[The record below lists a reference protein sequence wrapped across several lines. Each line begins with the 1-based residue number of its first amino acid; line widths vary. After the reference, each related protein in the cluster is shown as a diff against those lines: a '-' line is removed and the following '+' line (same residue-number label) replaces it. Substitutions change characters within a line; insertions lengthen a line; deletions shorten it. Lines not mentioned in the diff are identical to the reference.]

1 MILPIL
7 FLGILAQ
14 TIRLDDVHEVII
26 IGAGIAGIGASKKL
40 TDRSIQHL
48 ILQGRDRIGG
58 RIYSETFEGLQLDM
72 GANYIHSR
80 SNNALSILMKDIGW
94 KVKTVET
101 PSQHFLY

>member
-26 IGAGIAGIGASKKL
+26 IGAGVAGIGASKKL

-48 ILQGRDRIGG
+48 IL
-58 RIYSETFEGLQLDM
+58 
-72 GANYIHSR
+72 
-80 SNNALSILMKDIGW
+80 
-94 KVKTVET
+94 
-101 PSQHFLY
+101 